1 MKRAKRVWNIISLG
15 ALMAFLAACHKDPT
29 PAPQP
34 NPDQPTDTITP
45 NDTITPVVHHYPD
58 TVYVPFELKPAIIE
72 ANPNM
77 DTIKFYADK
86 PDVKK
91 IIMDLKPMES
101 LYTSGWTWRAY
112 HKARDTLQVRI
123 DIAPDK
129 VIGRGTII
137 VDRVIPDGIHN
148 TYGLP
153 RSDSIAFSQMGFD
166 IYIPHKR

>member
-58 TVYVPFELKPAIIE
+58 TVYVPFELKLSAL
-72 ANPNM
+72 PNT
-77 DTIKFYADK
+77 DTISFYADK
-86 PDVKK
+86 SDVKK
-91 IIMDLKPMES
+91 IIMDLTPMDS

-112 HKARDTLQVRI
+112 DKIVDSLNKRHE
-123 DIAPDK
+123 IAPDK
-129 VIGRGTII
+129 VTGRGTII
-137 VDRVIPDGIHN
+137 VARVIPDGIHD

-153 RSDSIAFSQMGFD
+153 RSDSIALRELGFD
-166 IYIPHKR
+166 IFARHNR